1 MFTGLIQGR
10 GRLAARDALAKDM
23 RFTLVTPTGFLDGVE
38 IGASIAVNG
47 VCLTVTRM
55 DGNAF
60 TADVSAATLAA
71 TTLGALVEGSMLNLE
86 RSLTPDSPMGGHMVS
101 GHVDGVGHLVEHEP
115 VGESW
120 RMRFEVPVVLARY
133 LARKGSVCVDGVSL
147 TINAVE
153 GGRFEVNIVP
163 HTLALT
169 NLSDLRSGDSVNIEV
184 DLIARYVERL
194 MEHK

>member
-153 GGRFEVNIVP
+153 GARFEVNIVP
-163 HTLALT
+163 HTLAMT